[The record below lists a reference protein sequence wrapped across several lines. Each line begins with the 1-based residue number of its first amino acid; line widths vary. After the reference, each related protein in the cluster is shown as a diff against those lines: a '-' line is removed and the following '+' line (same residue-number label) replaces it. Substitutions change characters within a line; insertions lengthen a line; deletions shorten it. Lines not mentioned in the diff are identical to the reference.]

1 MKPLLQQIGVAAAL
15 IAAWAAGSAA
25 GLINPSVLPPVGE
38 VAREM
43 VAIWY
48 RPQFAASLLGTL
60 ADAVCG
66 IVAASLVAIPLGLVI
81 GMLPAVERS
90 TRTLVDFGRS
100 FPVVA
105 LLPILV
111 LVIGATHGMKIVT
124 VGIACFFPILLQT
137 IYGARRIEPTI
148 VDTVKSFR
156 IPFRLRFF
164 RVILPAASPY
174 IATGL
179 RIATAVSILVA
190 VGTEVIIPITGLGEQ
205 ITILRNANQVAPS
218 FVYVIYAGLLGLV
231 LTNIWERIEDRLLAW
246 NRRAQAA

>member
-1 MKPLLQQIGVAAAL
+1 MKVLLQQILVAAAL
-15 IAAWAAGSAA
+15 IALWATGETA
-25 GLINPSVLPPVGE
+25 GLIDPNVLPPVGE
-38 VAREM
+38 VAGQM
-43 VAIWY
+43 VTIWY
-48 RPQFAASLLGTL
+48 RPEFVPSLLGTL
-60 ADAVCG
+60 RDAVAG
-66 IVAASLVAIPLGLVI
+66 IVVAAAAAIPLGMVI
-81 GMLPAVERS
+81 GMFPAVERS

-111 LVIGATHGMKIVT
+111 LVIGATHGMKVT
-124 VGIACFFPILLQT
+124 TVAIACFFPILLQT

-148 VDTVKSFR
+148 VDTVRSFR
-156 IPFRLRFF
+156 IPFGLRFF

-205 ITILRNANQVAPS
+205 ITILRNANQVAAA
-218 FVYVIYAGLLGLV
+218 FGYVIYAGLLGLG
-231 LTNIWERIEDRLLAW
+231 LTHIWERIEDRLLAW

>member
-1 MKPLLQQIGVAAAL
+1 MKVLLQQIAVAAAL
-15 IAAWAAGSAA
+15 IAIWAIGDLA
-25 GLINPSVLPPVGE
+25 GLINPNVLPPVAE
-38 VAREM
+38 VAVQM
-43 VAIWY
+43 VTIWD
-48 RPQFAASLLGTL
+48 RPEFVPSLLGTL
-60 ADAVCG
+60 RDAVFG
-66 IVAASLVAIPLGLVI
+66 ILAAAVVAIPAGITI
-81 GMLPAVERS
+81 GMFPAVERS

-111 LVIGATHGMKIVT
+111 LVIGATHGMKVVT
-124 VGIACFFPILLQT
+124 VAIACFFPILLQT

-156 IPFRLRFF
+156 IPFALRFF
-164 RVILPAASPY
+164 RVILPSASPY

-205 ITILRNANQVAPS
+205 ITILRNANQVAAA

-231 LTNIWERIEDRLLAW
+231 LTYVWERIEDRLLAW